1 MAWSERCRHERGT
14 GAQAGVVGASKG
26 VRCCGVVGP
35 LSLKGALT
43 RSLFVCTPYPAR
55 RHHLSEAV
63 AALQRYE
70 AAAGSQLEVACE
82 ELRGAARSLGR
93 VTGAVDTEEVLGRI
107 FEEFCIGK

>member
-1 MAWSERCRHERGT
+1 MLWALGPSLAIHSLVSCNCPCNPRSEH
-14 GAQAGVVGASKG
+14 
-26 VRCCGVVGP
+26 
-35 LSLKGALT
+35 
-43 RSLFVCTPYPAR
+43 R

-82 ELRGAARSLGR
+82 ELRCAARALGR
-93 VTGAVDTEEVLGRI
+93 VTGAVDTEEVLGAI

>member
-1 MAWSERCRHERGT
+1 M
-14 GAQAGVVGASKG
+14 
-26 VRCCGVVGP
+26 
-35 LSLKGALT
+35 
-43 RSLFVCTPYPAR
+43 
-55 RHHLSEAV
+55 

>member
-14 GAQAGVVGASKG
+14 GAQAGAVGASKG
-26 VRCCGVVGP
+26 VRCVARAGGWTAVRGIH
-35 LSLKGALT
+35 
-43 RSLFVCTPYPAR
+43 VCAPYPAR